1 MPPHPSRSTVAD
13 DKYLGVSVADGEYAI
28 PVQQVKEIVAM
39 LPVTRVP
46 NVPPH
51 VLGVVNLRGKV
62 IPVVDL
68 KQKLGTYG
76 GEPSAQPVLVVVTP
90 VQGIQI
96 GLVVDHVLEVGRI
109 GAEDLDGNSGVT
121 NGEGGVVGLAKLHG
135 RIRVLLDV
143 TTLLDEEIARASA
156 HPASHAA

>member
-1 MPPHPSRSTVAD
+1 MPPNPTRTHAE
-13 DKYLGVSVADGEYAI
+13 DKYLGVSVSDGEYAI
-28 PVQQVKEIVAM
+28 PVVQVKEIVGM

-46 NVPPH
+46 NVPGH

-68 KQKLGTYG
+68 KQKLGVRA
-76 GEPSAQPVLVVVTP
+76 GEPSPQPCLVVVTP
-90 VQGIQI
+90 TPGVQI

-121 NGEGGVVGLAKLHG
+121 HPETGVVGLAKLHG

-143 TTLLDEEIARASA
+143 ATLLQEETSRA
-156 HPASHAA
+156 ASSVANAA